1 MQLGTVAT
9 GLHDDVEGLPGN
21 LPPLTRKISTLLE
34 WLVLGASQRECK
46 SFFLLNSTS
55 RCASSNDKIVIASLA
70 LPVGRR
76 RLECV
81 QRSDL

>member
-1 MQLGTVAT
+1 MKRELIF
-9 GLHDDVEGLPGN
+9 E
-21 LPPLTRKISTLLE
+21 RLE

-70 LPVGRR
+70 LPVFSFYFLNAFNICKRW
-76 RLECV
+76 EEDV
-81 QRSDL
+81 